1 MPNFFCITT
10 GNAPLPP
17 LLSYLITFR
26 CMPQKSFTGVTPPG
40 LLVRESDSTRF
51 PILLF
56 SPLDPASAAMVDSP
70 AQWFGKPKEEI
81 LQLREDTLV
90 ASKPFN
96 QSSASDPHRELLQL
110 QEMAASEMKL
120 DVELNIFA
128 KKEPI
133 MEFLDVEAP
142 LGGSTRLESVEYYSN
157 PKIPLAVEK
166 AWSDTDAKSRD
177 LLKELYQKD
186 ITISHLQRVLSLGML
201 GVEPNRRLVPTKR
214 SIPAVDKTLSD
225 YLLEKIR
232 EYPTVDSLQ
241 FFFTSYIDNHFLVIL
256 FPREWSFEL
265 VEAWQK
271 GSGWNLDQSAWYLG
285 HDFEPFEGRTTYVK
299 ETAGAYF
306 AARYSVCEYLHK
318 IKRQAS
324 VVVLR
329 RIGSSYV
336 DSLGVWVIRESVKEA
351 LQHSSTN
358 IHSLNDMHPHINEQ
372 WLPVLPLMEKKS
384 FVMDRIKH
392 QKRLMEFA

>member
-1 MPNFFCITT
+1 
-10 GNAPLPP
+10 
-17 LLSYLITFR
+17 
-26 CMPQKSFTGVTPPG
+26 MPQKSFTGVTPPG

-70 AQWFGKPKEEI
+70 SHWFGKPKEEI

-90 ASKPFN
+90 ASKPFDQFN
-96 QSSASDPHRELLQL
+96 AANPHKELLQL

-120 DVELNIFA
+120 DVELNILT

-142 LGGSTRLESVEYYSN
+142 LSGSTQLKSVEYYSN
-157 PKIPLAVEK
+157 PKIPLAMEK
-166 AWSDTDAKSRD
+166 AWSDTDAKSRE
-177 LLKELYQKD
+177 LMKELYQKD
-186 ITISHLQRVLSLGML
+186 IAISHLQRVLSLGML
-201 GVEPNRRLVPTKR
+201 GVEKNRRLVPTKR

-225 YLLEKIR
+225 YLLDKIR
-232 EYPTVDSLQ
+232 EYPTIDSMQ
-241 FFFTSYIDNHFLVIL
+241 FFFTSYVDNHFLVIL

-271 GSGWNLDQSAWYLG
+271 GSGWNLDQSAWQLG

-306 AARYSVCEYLHK
+306 AARYSVCEYLHR
-318 IKRQAS
+318 IKKQAS

-329 RIGSSYV
+329 RIGSSYT

-351 LQHSSTN
+351 LQHAGTH
-358 IHSLNDMHPHINEQ
+358 IHSINEMDPRINEQ
-372 WLPVLPLMEKKS
+372 WLSVLPLMKKKS
-384 FVMDRIKH
+384 WVMDRLMH
-392 QKRLMEFA
+392 QKRLMEFS